1 MRTVEN
7 FVADMIQKGRTAEQI
22 RNVAAAS
29 RWADK
34 TKEVQ
39 EECKKQFKQ
48 KKGK

>member
-1 MRTVEN
+1 MRTVEI
-7 FVADMIQKGRTAEQI
+7 FVADMIKRGRTAEQI

-34 TKEVQ
+34 TKEVVA
-39 EECKKQFKQ
+39 ECTKQFKQ